1 MQGSHISSS
10 LLCIAGG
17 GQGVGVCV
25 CVATEAWA
33 GSMGH
38 AMNKQW
44 LDVSEA
50 NTGATPVSTV
60 SNNTSSYSPYIE
72 TCMDYK
78 HVVTI
83 FFISH
88 MNA

>member
-1 MQGSHISSS
+1 M
-10 LLCIAGG
+10 C
-17 GQGVGVCV
+17 VCV
-25 CVATEAWA
+25 CVATEAWV
-33 GSMGH
+33 GSMGR

-44 LDVSEA
+44 SDVSEA

-88 MNA
+88 MNAWPLTMHNTVHTVLSSIC